1 MRIIIIGAGKVGYS
15 IAQILSQENQD
26 VIVIEK
32 NDERRKIIQD
42 HLDIQTFQGSGS
54 SVKVLEDA
62 GIKYADMVV
71 AVTELDELNIVAC
84 LIAKQYGVKKTV
96 ARVRNPDYVGAEQA
110 ANSFLGI
117 DLVINPERVTAQ
129 QIAKLID
136 VPEAIN
142 VEYFADRKVQL
153 LELKVTENFY
163 IANKK
168 LRDLNIQ
175 YPFLIVAILRKEQM
189 LIPRGGATLLPDDL
203 IFVLAKIEDMENIE
217 ELIGTKR
224 AIIENIVILGG
235 GRVGYYLAKRLEE
248 KSRQLKSV
256 KIVEKDLA
264 KCHDLSK
271 NLTATLILHG
281 DGTDTEFL
289 KDEQIGQADLF
300 VAVTSDDKA
309 NLLVA
314 LIAKHLGVKKTIC
327 QVRRSDFAPLVEQ
340 VGINIAITP
349 RVLTAAAILKF
360 IRRGHIVS
368 ITLLGGDKAEVIE
381 LIVPENCSNVNI
393 SLKNLKFPK
402 GAILGAILR
411 NNHAIIPTG
420 EEQIRIGDQIIVFAL
435 PQAVKA
441 VEQFFDKKRFG
452 FLG

>member
-1 MRIIIIGAGKVGYS
+1 VRAIIIGAGKIGYS

-42 HLDIQTFQGSGS
+42 QLDVQTVQGSGS
-54 SVKVLEDA
+54 SQKILEEA
-62 GIKYADMVV
+62 GIKQAGMVV

-84 LIAKQYGVKKTV
+84 LTAKQYGVKKTV
-96 ARVRNPDYVGAEQA
+96 ARVRNPDYVGGEQA

-129 QIAKLID
+129 QIAKLIE

-142 VEYFADRKVQL
+142 VEYFAEGKVQL
-153 LELKVTENFY
+153 LELKVAENFY
-163 IANKK
+163 IANKALK
-168 LRDLNIQ
+168 QLNIQ
-175 YPFLIVAILRKEQM
+175 YPFVIVAILRNGQM
-189 LIPRGGATLLPDDL
+189 LIPRGEDVILANDL
-203 IFVLAKIEDMENIE
+203 IFVMAKTDDMEKIE

-224 AIIENIVILGG
+224 AVIENIVILGG

-248 KSRQLKSV
+248 TSNRIKSV
-256 KIVEKDLA
+256 KIVEKDLM
-264 KCHDLSK
+264 KCQEIAN
-271 NLTATLILHG
+271 NLTNTLILHG

-309 NLLVA
+309 NLLVS

-340 VGINIAITP
+340 VGIDIAVTP
-349 RVLTAAAILKF
+349 RELAAAAILKF
-360 IRRGHIVS
+360 IRRGKIVS
-368 ITLLGGDKAEVIE
+368 ITLLSGDKAEIIE
-381 LIVPENCSNVNI
+381 MIVPDNCSNVNI
-393 SLKNLKFPK
+393 PLKNLKFPK

-411 NNHAIIPTG
+411 KGQAIIPTG
-420 EEQIRIGDQIIVFAL
+420 EEQIGVGDQVIVFAL
-435 PQAVKA
+435 PQAIKA

-452 FLG
+452 FLS

>member
-1 MRIIIIGAGKVGYS
+1 MRAIIIGAGKVGYS
-15 IAQILSQENQD
+15 IAQILSEENLD

-42 HLDIQTFQGSGS
+42 QLDIQTFQGSGS
-54 SVKVLEDA
+54 SGKVLEDA

-71 AVTELDELNIVAC
+71 AVTEIDELNIVAC
-84 LIAKQYGVKKTV
+84 LIAKQYGVKKTI

-142 VEYFADRKVQL
+142 VEYFADEKVQL
-153 LELKVTENFY
+153 LELKVAENFY

-168 LRDLNIQ
+168 LRDINIQ
-175 YPFLIVAILRKEQM
+175 YPFLIVAILRNEQM
-189 LIPRGGATLLPDDL
+189 LIPRGEETILPDDL
-203 IFVLAKIEDMENIE
+203 IFVLAKTDDMENIE
-217 ELIGTKR
+217 EIIGTKR
-224 AIIENIVILGG
+224 AIIENVVILGG

-256 KIVEKDLA
+256 KIVEKDVA

-271 NLTATLILHG
+271 NLTNTLILHG

-314 LIAKHLGVKKTIC
+314 LIAKNLGVKKTIC

-340 VGINIAITP
+340 VGINIAVTP
-349 RVLTAAAILKF
+349 RVLTAAAILKY

-393 SLKNLKFPK
+393 PLKNLKFPK
-402 GAILGAILR
+402 GAILGAVLR
-411 NNHAIIPTG
+411 NNLAIIPTG
-420 EEQIRIGDQIIVFAL
+420 EEQIRVGDQVIVFAL

-441 VEQFFDKKRFG
+441 VEHFFDKKRFG